1 MKIHVFD
8 TSERLAAEA
17 ASQGVELLRK
27 AVEEKGSA
35 RLMLSTGASQFETI
49 AALVASDMDWSKV
62 EMFHLDEYVDLPES
76 HPASF
81 RKYLKERFT
90 SKVGLKQ
97 AHFVGWEGDLE
108 QNIRALSAEIRKA
121 PIDVGFIGIGENAHI
136 AFNDPPADFDTT
148 EAFIVVTLDDA
159 CRRQQTGEGWFA
171 SAADVPAR
179 AITAS
184 VHQIMQCRSILSCVP
199 FAVKAEA
206 VRKTL
211 GESVSN
217 RVPASI
223 LRRHPD
229 VALFLDAASA
239 SLVDASLLAK
249 FA

>member
-1 MKIHVFD
+1 MKVHVFD
-8 TSERLAAEA
+8 TPEQLAAEA
-17 ASQGVELLRK
+17 ANRGVELLRK
-27 AVEEKGSA
+27 AVKDKGSA
-35 RLMLSTGASQFETI
+35 RVMLSTGASQFGTI

-90 SKVGLKQ
+90 SKICLKK
-97 AHFVGWEGDLE
+97 AHFVGWEGDLD
-108 QNIRALSAEIRKA
+108 QNIRALSDEIRKA

-159 CRRQQTGEGWFA
+159 CRRQQTGEGWFPDV
-171 SAADVPAR
+171 SAVPAR

-184 VHQIMQCRSILSCVP
+184 VHQIMQCRNIISCVP
-199 FAVKAEA
+199 FAVKADA

-211 GESVSN
+211 SESVSN

-223 LRRHPD
+223 LRHHPD
-229 VALFLDAASA
+229 VAIFLDKASA